1 MNRYP
6 IKWLAAFLTYILLPA
21 GFCVAQNISGQVNT
35 YYKVT
40 AINVPASRLTLT
52 STAGL
57 TPGAKVLIMQMKG
70 ATIDINN
77 SATFGN
83 ITAIDNAGNY
93 EINNVC
99 SISGNDVLL
108 KFALLKS
115 YTVSGLVQLI
125 TLPLYADAVVVDK
138 LVPAPWDPA
147 TGTGGVIALQS
158 STLTLLD
165 SIDASGAGFTGGLYM
180 DFPDPPHNCSGTINV
195 SDYAISNPPPLAV
208 NPLLHGGRKGEG
220 IALGNASY
228 ELGRGKLANGGG
240 GGNNHNIGGGGGG
253 NYGAGGGG
261 GQRSNEGAFT
271 CHGLFPGIGGLS
283 LQTNGYSVGSNK
295 IFMGGGGGAG
305 HGNNNVGMH
314 GANGGGIVILITGT
328 LYGNNNV
335 IVANG
340 ARPYRP
346 GLADPYS
353 AGGDGGG
360 GGGGGGAVIMEVT
373 NYSGN
378 VQIQATGGRGSDASY
393 TPSPGCFGPGG
404 GGGGGVI
411 WVKGASVNPLIT
423 SAVNGG
429 VNGLISVTTSVVA
442 CRGLANGATPGAN
455 GNVLANFPLPVANVL
470 LCIPL
475 SIRELISFKYK
486 EKTSSIQLD
495 WKFSDVQQIK
505 DFELERSTDQ
515 NHFTSIARINKSQNY
530 NYSFLDQDLPPGF
543 LFYRLKT
550 FYLNGDVAYSEVL
563 SVIREHSKDFQLLSL
578 SPNPATE
585 TSHLLI
591 QSEKQVEV
599 YIEVYSAIGQVII
612 SERKILNRGIS
623 KVEIPLTRL
632 DAGIYYLRLTQSGK
646 SIVKTILK
654 SN

>member
-6 IKWLAAFLTYILLPA
+6 TKWLAALLSYILLPA
-21 GFCVAQNISGQVNT
+21 GFCLAQNISGQVNT

-40 AINVPASRLTLT
+40 AINVASSRLTLT
-52 STAGL
+52 STAGI
-57 TPGAKVLIMQMKG
+57 TPSAKVIIMQMKG
-70 ATIDINN
+70 ATIDITNT
-77 SATFGN
+77 ATFGN
-83 ITAIDNAGNY
+83 ITAINNAGNY
-93 EINNVC
+93 EINTVC
-99 SISGNDVLL
+99 SVSGNDVLL

-115 YTVSGLVQLI
+115 YTVGGLVQLI
-125 TLPLYADAVVVDK
+125 TLPVYADAVVTDK
-138 LVPAPWDPA
+138 IVAAPWDPVA
-147 TGTGGVIALQS
+147 GTGGVIAFQS

-165 SIDASGAGFTGGLYM
+165 SIDASGAGFTGGLYI
-180 DFPDPPHNCSGTINV
+180 DFPDPPNACSGSINV
-195 SDYAISNPPPLAV
+195 SDWAIPNPPITPGIT
-208 NPLLHGGRKGEG
+208 HGGRKGEG
-220 IALGNASY
+220 VALGNASY

-253 NYGAGGGG
+253 NYGSGGGG
-261 GQRSNEGAFT
+261 GQRSNEGPLT

-283 LQTNGYSVGSNK
+283 LQTNGYSAGSNK

-335 IVANG
+335 IAANG
-340 ARPYRP
+340 VRPYRA

-360 GGGGGGAVIMEVT
+360 GGGAGGAVIMEVN

-378 VQIQATGGRGSDASY
+378 VQVQATGGRGSDASFA
-393 TPSPGCFGPGG
+393 PSPGCFGPGG

-411 WVKGASVNPLIT
+411 WVKGGSVNPLIT
-423 SAVNGG
+423 SSVSGG
-429 VNGLISVTTSVVA
+429 TNGLISVTTSVVA

-455 GNVLANFPLPVANVL
+455 GNVLANYPLPVANTL

-486 EKTSSIQLD
+486 EKTSSIELE
-495 WKFSDVQQIK
+495 WKLSDIKQIK

-515 NHFTSIARINKSQNY
+515 NHFSSIARISKNQSY
-530 NYSFLDQDLPPGF
+530 NYSFIDQDPPTGF
-543 LFYRLKT
+543 LYYRLKT
-550 FYLNGDVAYSEVL
+550 FYLNGEVGYSEVL
-563 SVIREHSKDFQLLSL
+563 TVIRERTQDFQLLSV
-578 SPNPATE
+578 SPNPASE
-585 TSHLLI
+585 TSQLLI
-591 QSEKQVEV
+591 QSDKQVEV
-599 YIEVYSAIGQVII
+599 CIEVYSTIGQLMI
-612 SERKILNRGIS
+612 SERKMLNKGIS
-623 KVEIPLTRL
+623 KLTIHL
-632 DAGIYYLRLTQSGK
+632 SNLHAGTYYLRLTQSGK
-646 SIVKTILK
+646 SMVKTILK